1 MSETADK
8 IEFFTAN
15 PGEPGRRAGF
25 KDLTPLHGE
34 GIRETLRSRTR

>member
-8 IEFFTAN
+8 IEIFTSN
-15 PGEPGRRAGF
+15 PGKPGRRAGF

-34 GIRETLRSRTR
+34 RIREKLRSGTR